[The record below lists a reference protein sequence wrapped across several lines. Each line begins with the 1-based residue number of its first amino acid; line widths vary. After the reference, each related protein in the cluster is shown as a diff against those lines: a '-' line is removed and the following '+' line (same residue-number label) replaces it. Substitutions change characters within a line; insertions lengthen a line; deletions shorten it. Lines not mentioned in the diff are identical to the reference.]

1 MSIKSSLAKV
11 YAFIVKKKIN
21 HWSSRPHQTQQK
33 VFKNLLTKGAH
44 TVFGKDHQFDKIT
57 TYEEF
62 VNRVPVR
69 DYEGLR
75 SYVDR
80 VVAGG
85 KKTFYGQEN
94 RCILLK
100 LQEPHRG
107 QNIFLLQQSLC
118 PLILLP
124 PKTQSCVI

>member
-80 VVAGG
+80 VVAGEKNILWPG
-85 KKTFYGQEN
+85 KPLYFAKTSGKRVN
-94 RCILLK
+94 NSLVLNNKSSKSIAPALK
-100 LQEPHRG
+100 QRSTY
-107 QNIFLLQQSLC
+107 SL
-118 PLILLP
+118 
-124 PKTQSCVI
+124 